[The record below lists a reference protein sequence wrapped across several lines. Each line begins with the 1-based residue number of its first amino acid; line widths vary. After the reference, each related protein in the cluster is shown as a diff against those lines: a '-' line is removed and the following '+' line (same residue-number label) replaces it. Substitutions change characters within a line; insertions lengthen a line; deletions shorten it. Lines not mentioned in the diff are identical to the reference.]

1 MFEREKQMKWSKLK
15 IGAVVTIALIL
26 LLLAVFFAGNISN
39 LFSKKVELKA
49 QIHDVAGLRRG
60 APVWIYGT
68 EVGYV
73 KNIKLDRVYGNIVT
87 MEIDRNILSF
97 IREDSTASV
106 MTMGLLGDKYIEI
119 HVGSPQANPIPP
131 GGVIK
136 GTAQIDLKDVMA
148 TAATS
153 IEKFG
158 EFMSKLDRLVNSIE
172 QGRGTIAKLINDP
185 ALYNNLNQDAKAFSL
200 LLEDLRNARGTLKRL
215 IEDPSLYERLLKA
228 ATSIEEFSKKIND
241 RHGTLQKLVEDP
253 SLYNQTLT
261 AVSELEEFSRKLKEG
276 KGTLEKL
283 IIDPQLYENLD
294 KGAEQL
300 RSILGKV
307 EEGRGLLGAFV
318 RDEELTKELKETIL
332 QLKDLLK
339 DIQEHPKKYFKLSLF

>member
-1 MFEREKQMKWSKLK
+1 MFEREKQMKWSKLR
-15 IGAVVTIALIL
+15 IGVVITFALIL

-39 LFSKKVELKA
+39 LFSRRVELKA

-60 APVWIYGT
+60 APVWIYGR
-68 EVGYV
+68 EIGYV
-73 KNIKLDRVYGNIVT
+73 KNIKLDPVHGNIVT
-87 MEIDRNILSF
+87 LEIDSNVLSF
-97 IREDSTASV
+97 IKEDSTASV
-106 MTMGLLGDKYIEI
+106 MTMGLLGDKYLEI

-136 GTAQIDLKDVMA
+136 GIAQIELKDVMA

-153 IEKFG
+153 IEKVG
-158 EFMSKLDRLVNSIE
+158 EFVNKLDRLVTEIE
-172 QGRGTIAKLINDP
+172 QGRGTIAKLVNDP
-185 ALYNNLNQDAKAFSL
+185 ALYDNLNQDAKTFSL
-200 LLEDLRNARGTLKRL
+200 LLEDVRNARGTLKRL
-215 IEDPSLYERLLKA
+215 IEDPSLYERMLNA
-228 ATSIEEFSKKIND
+228 AASIEEFSKKIND

-276 KGTLEKL
+276 KGSLEKL
-283 IIDPQLYENLD
+283 ITDPQLYENLD

-300 RSILGKV
+300 RSILGRV

-318 RDEELTKELKETIL
+318 RDEELTKELKDTIL

>member
-1 MFEREKQMKWSKLK
+1 MFEREKQMKWSKLR
-15 IGAVVTIALIL
+15 IGVVITIALVL

-73 KNIKLDRVYGNIVT
+73 KNIKLEPLYGNIVT
-87 MEIDRNILSF
+87 LEIDSNILSF

-106 MTMGLLGDKYIEI
+106 MTMGLLGDKYLEI
-119 HVGSPQANPIPP
+119 HVGSPQTNPIPP

-136 GTAQIDLKDVMA
+136 GTAQIELKDVMA
-148 TAATS
+148 TAGTS
-153 IEKFG
+153 IEKIG
-158 EFMSKLDRLVNSIE
+158 EFVSKLDRLVTVIE

-185 ALYNNLNQDAKAFSL
+185 ALYDNLNQDAKAVSHL
-200 LLEDLRNARGTLKRL
+200 VENLRNARGTLKLL
-215 IEDPSLYERLLKA
+215 IEDPSLYERLLNA
-228 ATSIEEFSKKIND
+228 AKSIEEFSKKIND
-241 RHGTLQKLVEDP
+241 SHGTLQKLVEDP

-283 IIDPQLYENLD
+283 ISDPQLYENLD

-300 RSILGKV
+300 RSILERV
-307 EEGRGLLGAFV
+307 EEGRGLLGAFT
-318 RDEELTKELKETIL
+318 RDEELTKELKDTIL